1 MRRFRGGAGLRG
13 IDLSVATG
21 EIHAIVGLNGAGKTT
36 LMRVLLGMLRPDAGE
51 VRVDGVELRSAD
63 AATWARVGQVVE
75 QPLAYAE
82 LTARGNLE
90 IAARLHGIERGRV
103 GELVDHA
110 IEEFD
115 LGRYAPVRTSRL
127 SLGNRQRVGLAA
139 ALLHEPAVIVLDEPT
154 NALDPAGVILLRESL
169 LRRAAAGAGIL
180 VSSHHL
186 DEVARVA
193 DRITVINDGRAIG
206 SLDPDGVDL
215 ERAFF
220 DLVLSDDAARD
231 DAARDGARRA
241 TDDAPRDDTTGARH
255 ERPRRSARPPPRRD
269 RRRGAQGA
277 VGARHA
283 LDDRAARRRHR
294 GARARDP
301 RRRGSR

>member
-1 MRRFRGGAGLRG
+1 M
-13 IDLSVATG
+13 
-21 EIHAIVGLNGAGKTT
+21 
-36 LMRVLLGMLRPDAGE
+36 
-51 VRVDGVELRSAD
+51 
-63 AATWARVGQVVE
+63 VE

-90 IAARLHGIERGRV
+90 IAARLHGIEPGRV
-103 GELVDHA
+103 AGLVDHA

-139 ALLHEPAVIVLDEPT
+139 ALFGADPAVVVLDEPT

-220 DLVLSDDAARD
+220 DLVLGDDA
-231 DAARDGARRA
+231 
-241 TDDAPRDDTTGARH
+241 T
-255 ERPRRSARPPPRRD
+255 RSA
-269 RRRGAQGA
+269 A
-277 VGARHA
+277 
-283 LDDRAARRRHR
+283 
-294 GARARDP
+294 
-301 RRRGSR
+301 